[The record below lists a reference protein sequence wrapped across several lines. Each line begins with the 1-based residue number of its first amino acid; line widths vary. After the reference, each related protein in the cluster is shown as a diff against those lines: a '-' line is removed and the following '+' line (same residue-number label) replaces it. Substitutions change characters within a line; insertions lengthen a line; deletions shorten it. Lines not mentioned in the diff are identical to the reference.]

1 MQRHISSYFAPL
13 AGMAA
18 GVLAMAG
25 AVHAEEASGARFT
38 MTPTQGGFVRLDT
51 VTGAVSMCTGKE
63 GEWACKAMP
72 DDQKALQDKIAR
84 LEDEVR
90 ALKDE
95 NRRLEDVLGLG
106 GDKSKGA
113 PGNGAGLPPPV
124 DGGPPAP
131 PTGPKFSLP
140 NEKDVDKA
148 FDYFEGMLKKFQE
161 RLKKLEEK
169 DKGGGSVPL

>member
-1 MQRHISSYFAPL
+1 MPRHLSGFSAPL
-13 AGMAA
+13 ASLASGL
-18 GVLAMAG
+18 LAMA
-25 AVHAEEASGARFT
+25 ATASAEEAVGARFT

-63 GEWACKAMP
+63 GEWSCKAMP

-113 PGNGAGLPPPV
+113 PGSAPGLPPPV
-124 DGGPPAP
+124 DGGPPTP
-131 PTGPKFSLP
+131 PAGPKFSLP
-140 NEKDVDKA
+140 SEKDVDKA

>member
-1 MQRHISSYFAPL
+1 MPRYLSSLVSPL
-13 AGMAA
+13 AGTVA
-18 GVLAMAG
+18 GVALMAG
-25 AVHAEEASGARFT
+25 AASAEDAAGARFT

-63 GEWACKAMP
+63 GDWACKAMP

-90 ALKDE
+90 ALKEE

-113 PGNGAGLPPPV
+113 PSNGPGLPPPV
-124 DGGPPAP
+124 DGGPPGP
-131 PTGPKFSLP
+131 QTGPKFSLP
-140 NEKDVDKA
+140 SEKDVDKA

-169 DKGGGSVPL
+169 EKGGGSVPL